1 MQWPACCLR
10 NWSLLRESKGFRVAR
25 EARTFFKDVSAW
37 PQMDFLVQSSVHN
50 CYDTISHELLVNELY
65 EVLGKENLDFI
76 VLLVSFLEAPILDQE
91 GQYYASARIGI
102 PQGCPL
108 SQVLMNF
115 YLNLLDKHFVGF
127 ECPLTSWPSNE
138 VRIVPIYYA
147 RYANLLLFGFPYRED
162 VVTALASDIVWGTLK
177 KACQYLQVECSW
189 SEINRYSIYIGGRLH
204 NNFEVLGLEW
214 KCHCQ
219 ARGTLYSKFQ

>member
-1 MQWPACCLR
+1 M
-10 NWSLLRESKGFRVAR
+10 
-25 EARTFFKDVSAW
+25 
-37 PQMDFLVQSSVHN
+37 QSSVHN
-50 CYDTISHELLVNELY
+50 CYDTIYHELLVNELY
-65 EVLGKENLDFI
+65 EVLDKENIDFI

-91 GQYYASARIGI
+91 GQYYASASGI

-127 ECPLTSWPSNE
+127 ECPLTSRPSNE

-147 RYANLLLFGFPYRED
+147 RYANLLLFIDRED

-177 KACQYLQVECSW
+177 NACQYLQVECSW
-189 SEINRYSIYIGGRLH
+189 SEINRYPIYIGERLH
-204 NNFEVLGLEW
+204 NNFEVLGLEMSLSGAGDIILKIPMDKW
-214 KCHCQ
+214 EKEFKCDLILKDMERLELPRKKDVILHIGC
-219 ARGTLYSKFQ
+219 